1 MQFWEYKDTG
11 ESEVKEKGLFERSVP
26 MAHYIYRNFLGAVD
40 QRDVKSHVM
49 AITRE
54 RVARWHQKQLRFA
67 VECAISAAHS
77 NYNLDPTVT
86 PEFFKE
92 WYNQFVEELLVL
104 SKNYRKR
111 KIMLSPKKK
120 NYDSPKEK
128 KTPMP
133 SRRPHKKK
141 TQTPRKRHRKKT
153 PYGYATE
160 EGLNC
165 YGREY
170 LMRCL
175 NFSPVEGTELNSKPK
190 ARRLRCNFCGKEGVL
205 YSCGACNSVFCMRAP
220 VHLINPTS
228 NPRRKF
234 RTDGLF
240 CWQLVHGYKTKSEL
254 RY

>member
-54 RVARWHQKQLRFA
+54 RVALRFA

-120 NYDSPKEK
+120 ITTAQK
-128 KTPMP
+128 
-133 SRRPHKKK
+133 
-141 TQTPRKRHRKKT
+141 RKRRQ
-153 PYGYATE
+153 
-160 EGLNC
+160 C
-165 YGREY
+165 
-170 LMRCL
+170 
-175 NFSPVEGTELNSKPK
+175 PVEDHTRK
-190 ARRLRCNFCGKEGVL
+190 
-205 YSCGACNSVFCMRAP
+205 
-220 VHLINPTS
+220 
-228 NPRRKF
+228 RRKHPEK
-234 RTDGLF
+234 GIGKKPHMVM
-240 CWQLVHGYKTKSEL
+240 QPKKV
-254 RY
+254 